1 MLPVRQWRKE
11 SDRGDYRRKGGGL
24 SAVREAAAR
33 RRDKRIGKHGGEK
46 CQNEE
51 SRVAQAL
58 QVMVNQ
64 GGDRPRQVS
73 VCLLGSVKS
82 PEKNIGAAKQR
93 RHKESRGPEAYGGE
107 RGGTLHVVGVFK
119 VRPLMSRPPA
129 RLAMK
134 WPVGSV
140 PKRSGGI
147 RSRLSA
153 PTERE

>member
-1 MLPVRQWRKE
+1 M
-11 SDRGDYRRKGGGL
+11 
-24 SAVREAAAR
+24 
-33 RRDKRIGKHGGEK
+33 
-46 CQNEE
+46 
-51 SRVAQAL
+51 AQAL
-58 QVMVNQ
+58 QAVVNH

-73 VCLLGSVKS
+73 VRLLGPVKH
-82 PEKNIGAAKQR
+82 PEKNIGAAEQR
-93 RHKESRGPEAYGGE
+93 RHKESRGPEACCGE
-107 RGGTLHVVGVFK
+107 CGGTLHVVGVLK
-119 VRPLMSRPPA
+119 VRPLMSCPPA